1 MSLKTGHSAEC
12 RRLQSAL
19 EAERERAESQFHE
32 CLAQKQLASQLRE
45 RLGETHARRTE
56 YGAAVVIASLIS
68 TIASLIRTIAS
79 HIRYEAAVVAAIAR
93 APAGSPGARQLEA
106 RVQAALATGG
116 GGGSVSVG
124 GGGGAGST
132 PSLTPSLRSRVSS
145 RMHSQ
150 LPSPLAGLRKGGFG
164 TAAAAPLPSPL
175 PSPLAG
181 LRKGGFGT
189 GFFPPALET
198 TTTPSPKNASSTAAA
213 EATAEAAAGGSGG
226 GSGGGR
232 SSVGARSIF
241 DDDGTDGRVHDL
253 SVNDLSA
260 FAPSGTAS
268 ERGGSSER
276 GDGGAG
282 GGDGDSDAPA
292 FLLELEQEL
301 RYSVGREQDAATY
314 ARMIASLIRMIAV
327 TLSVANKTLPRT
339 LG

>member
-1 MSLKTGHSAEC
+1 
-12 RRLQSAL
+12 
-19 EAERERAESQFHE
+19 
-32 CLAQKQLASQLRE
+32 
-45 RLGETHARRTE
+45 
-56 YGAAVVIASLIS
+56 
-68 TIASLIRTIAS
+68 
-79 HIRYEAAVVAAIAR
+79 
-93 APAGSPGARQLEA
+93 
-106 RVQAALATGG
+106 
-116 GGGSVSVG
+116 
-124 GGGGAGST
+124 
-132 PSLTPSLRSRVSS
+132 
-145 RMHSQ
+145 MHSQ

-198 TTTPSPKNASSTAAA
+198 TTTPSPKNALSSAAA
-213 EATAEAAAGGSGG
+213 DAAADAAAG

-314 ARMIASLIRMIAV
+314 ARMIASLIRMDC
-327 TLSVANKTLPRT
+327 LPH
-339 LG
+339 